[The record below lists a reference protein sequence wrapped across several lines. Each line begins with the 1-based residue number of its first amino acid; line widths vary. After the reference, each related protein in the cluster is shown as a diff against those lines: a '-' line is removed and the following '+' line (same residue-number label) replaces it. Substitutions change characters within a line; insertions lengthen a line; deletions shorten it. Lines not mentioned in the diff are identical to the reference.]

1 MVEVIICYTNQ
12 PALSK
17 IINDTIFDKK
27 YNILAV
33 YTNKSFNGEFR
44 GIKLF
49 PQEEVLDIQRQHLI
63 ALLLPLVTVIL
74 LIFAVIGILMGLF
87 YFSVYIQDQLVFITA
102 VLVLAVAFTSLL
114 VLSTYIFLHWF
125 YMFYIITNK
134 RLMHVHFFRI
144 GGFHLDEVLHER
156 TDPLEIDREPKNFF
170 LDFLGIEDI
179 YVYFHRFERP
189 EPFLFETPEN
199 SNRIEEL
206 LEEHLLTPKNRNNK

>member
-1 MVEVIICYTNQ
+1 MILSSIRSIIYWFV
-12 PALSK
+12 
-17 IINDTIFDKK
+17 DTS
-27 YNILAV
+27 
-33 YTNKSFNGEFR
+33 KSFNAEFR

-63 ALLLPLVTVIL
+63 ALLIPLS
-74 LIFAVIGILMGLF
+74 AVISLIIAVVGILMALF
-87 YFSVYIQDQLVFITA
+87 RYWGYIEDPLIFITA
-102 VLVLAVAFTSLL
+102 ILGVTAAFTFLL
-114 VLSTYIFLHWF
+114 AFSTYIFLHWF

-189 EPFLFETPEN
+189 EPFIFETPED

-206 LEEHLLTPKNRNNK
+206 LEEHLLTPKEKNNK

>member
-1 MVEVIICYTNQ
+1 MILVFN
-12 PALSK
+12 
-17 IINDTIFDKK
+17 KK

-33 YTNKSFNGEFR
+33 DTNKSFNGEFR

-49 PQEEVLDIQRQHLI
+49 PKEEVLDIQRQHPI
-63 ALLLPLVTVIL
+63 ALLIPLSAVIL
-74 LIFAVIGILMGLF
+74 LTLSVIGILMGLF
-87 YFSVYIQDQLVFITA
+87 YYSIYIQDPLVFITA
-102 VLVLAVAFTSLL
+102 TLVMAVTFTSLL
-114 VLSTYIFLHWF
+114 ALATYIFLHWF
-125 YMFYIITNK
+125 YMFYIITSK

-189 EPFLFETPEN
+189 EPFIFETPEN

-206 LEEHLLTPKNRNNK
+206 LEEHLLTRKERNNK